1 MNVQLEIYRPDRES
15 GVLAEDLPEKAL
27 EDGMNVIIAATQG
40 ERKITA
46 ALEETRLPVVAVGTG
61 WCCRKE
67 SPLCSTTM

>member
-46 ALEETRLPVVAVGTG
+46 ALEEIRLPVVAVGTELVLQE
-61 WCCRKE
+61 K
-67 SPLCSTTM
+67 